1 MANILTFT
9 TADFYKFSVF
19 QVFFSVLTKAFLM
32 ARNVPKFKFVKFSN
46 FYFLIFKFCDFN
58 LSQTSI
64 NKRNTLRLQKH
75 CLDCNHF
82 KSTEIKSFKIIMASF
97 IQYIHYEKVRKIVPV
112 SLLHVLFRLLAHM
125 GLCFLGPVFQR

>member
-1 MANILTFT
+1 MANILTSQLQTFIS
-9 TADFYKFSVF
+9 FLFF

-32 ARNVPKFKFVKFSN
+32 ARNIPKFKFVKFSN

-75 CLDCNHF
+75 CLYCSHF
-82 KSTEIKSFKIIMASF
+82 KSIEIKSFKIIMASF
-97 IQYIHYEKVRKIVPV
+97 IQYIQYEKVRKIVPV
-112 SLLHVLFRLLAHM
+112 SLFHVLLRLLAHM